1 MGRRIKFGFDT
12 KGFED
17 LAARFDGLG
26 GDLQAFFTDQL
37 EQIGETVGEDTLE
50 AVRASNLPAGGKY
63 SQGDT
68 AKSIIQNPKVSWTG
82 NIGSLPIGFDYAK
95 PGAGGFLITG
105 TPRMKPDYQLET
117 IYARKKYC
125 AGLMKEVSDALTEE
139 IGRRMKGG

>member
-1 MGRRIKFGFDT
+1 MGRRTKFGFDT

-17 LAARFDGLG
+17 LAVRFDELG

-63 SQGDT
+63 SKGDT

-105 TPRMKPDYQLET
+105 TPRMKPDYKLET

>member
-1 MGRRIKFGFDT
+1 M
-12 KGFED
+12 
-17 LAARFDGLG
+17 
-26 GDLQAFFTDQL
+26 
-37 EQIGETVGEDTLE
+37 
-50 AVRASNLPAGGKY
+50 RASNLPAGGKY

-105 TPRMKPDYQLET
+105 TPRMKPDHKLET
-117 IYARKKYC
+117 IYARKKYW

>member
-1 MGRRIKFGFDT
+1 MGRRTKFGCDT

-17 LAARFDGLG
+17 LAARFDELG

-63 SQGDT
+63 SKGDT
-68 AKSIIQNPKVSWTG
+68 AKSIIQTPKVCWTG
-82 NIGSLPIGFDYAK
+82 YIGSLPLGFDYAK

-105 TPRMKPDYQLET
+105 TPRMKPDYKLED

-125 AGLMKEVSDALTEE
+125 ARLMKEISDALSEE
-139 IGRRMKGG
+139 IAERMKGG